1 MLILFALRMSSYGS
15 HLGKRWWGSGRAS
28 RLISRWL
35 QGSDPG
41 WCGKDQGRDTHKR
54 PKRRRVAWGRY
65 SPAGSRGSALG
76 TRGPGGWGRRG
87 WAERRETQARL
98 GHTLSLCSWES
109 EGLGRQASPRCRRP
123 RRRGSAGR
131 VTRPQCVPCAGRRP
145 EGSVLAAALSDTR
158 SASPS
163 RRREGEVSGRMRKRQ
178 DLNPGLWLLAACSLC
193 VPQTVA
199 ECVLYYYLTKKNEN
213 YKSLVRRS
221 YRRRGKSQVRG
232 GRARLWGLVP
242 GVPCGRWREGGG
254 WRVTVSARAA
264 ARRARAPSGAAG
276 RPCLGVFGP
285 PQRQRGAPGERP
297 LPFPSLENSR
307 TPGLVNRDPRGEKGH
322 VPRARTGFSG

>member
-1 MLILFALRMSSYGS
+1 M
-15 HLGKRWWGSGRAS
+15 GKRWWSSGRAS
-28 RLISRWL
+28 HLISRWH
-35 QGSDPG
+35 QGSDPE

-65 SPAGSRGSALG
+65 SPAGSRGSAQG
-76 TRGPGGWGRRG
+76 TRGSGGWGRRS
-87 WAERRETQARL
+87 WAERRETQARP

-109 EGLGRQASPRCRRP
+109 EGLGRQATPCRPRP
-123 RRRGSAGR
+123 RRRLSR
-131 VTRPQCVPCAGRRP
+131 VTRPRCVPCARRRP

-178 DLNPGLWLLAACSLC
+178 DLYPGLWLLAACSDRPRRTRCSLC

-232 GRARLWGLVP
+232 GRGWLWGLVP
-242 GVPCGRWREGGG
+242 SVPCGRWQGGACDRRRG
-254 WRVTVSARAA
+254 GLGPPRGRLGDPVWGCSAR
-264 ARRARAPSGAAG
+264 PSG
-276 RPCLGVFGP
+276 REE
-285 PQRQRGAPGERP
+285 RQEKDRF
-297 LPFPSLENSR
+297 PFLAWKILE
-307 TPGLVNRDPRGEKGH
+307 LL
-322 VPRARTGFSG
+322 AW